1 MEVVILA
8 SSRDEQLMK
17 FIFDTVISALKQRN
31 IEGKVSSLLLDE
43 NDVLNIT
50 FKRYNFCKVI
60 RTDEDNR
67 IFLLDKS
74 KKEVF
79 A

>member
-1 MEVVILA
+1 MEVVVIA

-17 FIFDTVISALKQRN
+17 FIFDTVISALKKRN

-43 NDVLNIT
+43 NDVLSIT

-67 IFLLDKS
+67 ILLLD